1 MLKSRLSFMMFL
13 LYFRSSKCDRTFH
26 WTLLGSDGNRTM
38 QPKIPDETA
47 AVSITLS
54 LTGFYLFVNILLL
67 LAAILL
73 LCELRDEMKLVSE
86 KSQLVLDSAA
96 RSVFCVPR
104 VLISFQCN

>member
-1 MLKSRLSFMMFL
+1 
-13 LYFRSSKCDRTFH
+13 
-26 WTLLGSDGNRTM
+26 
-38 QPKIPDETA
+38 
-47 AVSITLS
+47 LS